1 MAADEMLNEFLIE
14 CNESLNQL
22 DNDLVIFEEDPS
34 SQEILASIFRTF
46 HTIKGSSGFLALNKL
61 ETISHK
67 GENLLSLIRENKIA
81 VDRDIINV
89 LFLLVDAIR
98 EIILNLSN
106 KGTEGENNYEVL
118 LQKLEQLQA
127 SEKDVPAKIMAPKND
142 EGAILEKVDAL
153 KENVENLSGIT
164 DTKIRVDVSTLDSLM
179 NLVGELV
186 LARNRIMQFKVSE
199 DTAYLSSTHKLNL
212 VTSELQTVIMK
223 TRLQEINNIWSKFH
237 RMVRDLAVA
246 KKKSVNLVLEGKETE
261 LDRTI
266 IEAINDPLVH
276 LVRNSIDH
284 GIETPA
290 QRRKNGKPPMGT
302 LRLSAFH
309 EGGQVNIEIFDD
321 GAGIDPEKIKE
332 KAISKGIISIEK
344 AAQLSPQ
351 ESINLIFKS
360 GFSTAKTVT
369 NISGRGV
376 GMDIVKTNIEKIGGS
391 IEIHSKPGENS
402 FVRIKIPLTLA
413 IVPALIVS
421 SGIQKYAIPQ
431 LNLLELVRLELDDNK
446 TQIEMVHN
454 APVFRLRGKLLQI
467 IYLDRIFREG
477 SGKNGTHQLNGNKK
491 TLNIVVLKSGNHE
504 FGLVVDEV
512 HNTQDIVVKSL
523 GKKLK
528 NINYFSGATILGDGA
543 IALILDIL
551 GIGHNNN
558 IISDVLHKDDSGAKT
573 KSNIQKLNVE
583 KQTLLLISDLMDN
596 QMAIPLNTVARLEEF
611 LCSKIEISG
620 NKAFIQYRNKILP
633 LIVLSNVFIED
644 ELKKEP
650 PEKFLENKE
659 TLKVVVVKL
668 KSGKSFGIIVDKI
681 IDILETEIIDKG
693 PAPRKGVLYTFVMK
707 KHITEMIDFDNIV
720 NKVESQLI
728 AIGTN

>member
-246 KKKSVNLVLEGKETE
+246 KKKS
-261 LDRTI
+261 
-266 IEAINDPLVH
+266 
-276 LVRNSIDH
+276 
-284 GIETPA
+284 
-290 QRRKNGKPPMGT
+290 
-302 LRLSAFH
+302 
-309 EGGQVNIEIFDD
+309 
-321 GAGIDPEKIKE
+321 
-332 KAISKGIISIEK
+332 
-344 AAQLSPQ
+344 
-351 ESINLIFKS
+351 
-360 GFSTAKTVT
+360 
-369 NISGRGV
+369 
-376 GMDIVKTNIEKIGGS
+376 
-391 IEIHSKPGENS
+391 
-402 FVRIKIPLTLA
+402 
-413 IVPALIVS
+413 
-421 SGIQKYAIPQ
+421 
-431 LNLLELVRLELDDNK
+431 
-446 TQIEMVHN
+446 
-454 APVFRLRGKLLQI
+454 
-467 IYLDRIFREG
+467 
-477 SGKNGTHQLNGNKK
+477 
-491 TLNIVVLKSGNHE
+491 
-504 FGLVVDEV
+504 
-512 HNTQDIVVKSL
+512 
-523 GKKLK
+523 
-528 NINYFSGATILGDGA
+528 
-543 IALILDIL
+543 
-551 GIGHNNN
+551 
-558 IISDVLHKDDSGAKT
+558 
-573 KSNIQKLNVE
+573 
-583 KQTLLLISDLMDN
+583 
-596 QMAIPLNTVARLEEF
+596 
-611 LCSKIEISG
+611 
-620 NKAFIQYRNKILP
+620 
-633 LIVLSNVFIED
+633 
-644 ELKKEP
+644 
-650 PEKFLENKE
+650 
-659 TLKVVVVKL
+659 
-668 KSGKSFGIIVDKI
+668 
-681 IDILETEIIDKG
+681 
-693 PAPRKGVLYTFVMK
+693 
-707 KHITEMIDFDNIV
+707 
-720 NKVESQLI
+720 
-728 AIGTN
+728 